1 MKCGYCEGEDG
12 RHQADCPELGYVK
25 FEELEPVALE
35 AWARSMRA
43 CAGSTSYEDY
53 LARLAAEYG
62 VN

>member
-1 MKCGYCEGEDG
+1 M
-12 RHQADCPELGYVK
+12 ELGYVK

-53 LARLAAEYG
+53 LARLTAEYG